1 MGKVIEFKT
10 KTQQR
15 EEDTTVRLVTMANEF
30 DELIM
35 KYVTDPQCDPR
46 ELVGVLSHRLG
57 SLISHLDEKDELWY
71 VCQKVVKKQAQIVDG

>member
-15 EEDTTVRLVTMANEF
+15 DDETAVRLVRIANEI
-30 DELIM
+30 DELVM
-35 KYVTDPQCDPR
+35 RHLTDPQIDPR

-57 SLISHLDEKDELWY
+57 SLISHLEEKDELWY
-71 VCQKVVKKQAQIVDG
+71 VCQKVVKKQAQIDG

>member
-15 EEDTTVRLVTMANEF
+15 DDEAAVRLVQIANEI
-30 DELIM
+30 DELVM
-35 KYVTDPQCDPR
+35 RHLTDPNTDPR

-57 SLISHLDEKDELWY
+57 SLISHLEEKDELWY
-71 VCQKVVKKQAQIVDG
+71 VCQKVVKKQAQIDG